1 MSESRWPMSAENIKK
16 GYQFEEKV
24 KERLNQCGFQAWRT
38 NCKNKADRKG
48 YRAGFDGG
56 VDVIAEFEMKEP
68 VAIRMR
74 FFIQCK
80 CWKNNVSLPAVRE
93 PYCGRDA
100 RKEVRKGDIP
110 VLIATLDASKATR
123 RYAKDLGVEMILA
136 EEIEILKEAE
146 AGKPVPYKNY
156 GKLMQL
162 ILYFYT
168 KDTKWLE
175 SLSELQEESD
185 VQYANLLREIDALT
199 DEEKRI
205 LHKRLESDPA
215 ITGDPQMHV
224 SSKKILS
231 SDVVDND
238 RTDEEKTENIRKC
251 CPYCDATDIKKHG
264 RTKNKLQRYYCK
276 NCRKS
281 FTENRGTN
289 AYYSHLKEWQ
299 WLEAKRGLAD
309 RISFREL
316 AENMKVSVKTALL
329 CRNKMIAYGGQY

>member
-1 MSESRWPMSAENIKK
+1 MSAENIKK

-80 CWKNNVSLPAVRE
+80 CWKNNVSLSAVME
-93 PYCGRDA
+93 PHCGRVI
-100 RKEVRKGDIP
+100 RKAYGEGDIS
-110 VLIATLDASKATR
+110 VLIATSDASKETR

-136 EEIEILKEAE
+136 EEIEILKRAE

-156 GKLMQL
+156 RKLMQL

-185 VQYANLLREIDALT
+185 VQYTNLLRE
-199 DEEKRI
+199 
-205 LHKRLESDPA
+205 
-215 ITGDPQMHV
+215 
-224 SSKKILS
+224 
-231 SDVVDND
+231 VDSL
-238 RTDEEKTENIRKC
+238 TDEEKTENIRKC
-251 CPYCDATDIKKHG
+251 CPYCDSTDIKKHG

-281 FTENRGTN
+281 FTENRGTDT
-289 AYYSHLKEWQ
+289 YYSHLKEWQ

>member
-1 MSESRWPMSAENIKK
+1 MRKMSESRWPMSAENIKK

-24 KERLNQCGFQAWRT
+24 KERLNRCGFQAWRT

-48 YRAGFDGG
+48 YRAVFDGG

-110 VLIATLDASKATR
+110 VLIATSDASKATR

-238 RTDEEKTENIRKC
+238 RTDEEKQKISENAVHIVIRQISRSMEEQKIS
-251 CPYCDATDIKKHG
+251 YKDTIVRIVVNH
-264 RTKNKLQRYYCK
+264 L
-276 NCRKS
+276 RK
-281 FTENRGTN
+281 TGEPI
-289 AYYSHLKEWQ
+289 HII
-299 WLEAKRGLAD
+299 
-309 RISFREL
+309 RI
-316 AENMKVSVKTALL
+316 
-329 CRNKMIAYGGQY
+329 